1 MRSKLL
7 RSGSILFAFATFVAV
22 IAPSVR
28 AADEE
33 PKGKAEGDEDGEKP
47 KKRKKKAAEGEETPG
62 EAAKPKGEGEGD
74 EDGEKPKKRKKKKDE
89 GDEEE
94 GAKPAKAAP
103 VVDETAGLKEIGTD
117 SVAATSPLGRVKIDN
132 HLPTEVGKWG
142 WTWFG
147 DSSFGP
153 TTPTGGDIKISMV
166 GVRNWF
172 SPKMGWEA
180 GTGLTVSKAAGDGA
194 PTNVCW
200 GFTGGVLYSLAR
212 YEYVNVFA
220 AGRAVLVPYCKPTG
234 DTTDPVTNNK
244 TSPGSIFQ
252 FGVSGEVA
260 VEIFL
265 DAFQPFHAGPFL
277 KTSRSM
283 SITFGSGLSIRYT
296 KIGDTTFTP
305 GDGSASTSA
314 GATSSMGVN
323 TTNVVNGVSNFV
335 GSPTGSVAFTY
346 YF

>member
-7 RSGSILFAFATFVAV
+7 RSGSILFAFASFVAL
-22 IAPSVR
+22 IAPPAR
-28 AADEE
+28 AADED
-33 PKGKAEGDEDGEKP
+33 PKTKTDGDEDGDKP
-47 KKRKKKAAEGEETPG
+47 KKRKKKAEGDEATG
-62 EAAKPKGEGEGD
+62 DAAKPKGEDEGD
-74 EDGEKPKKRKKKKDE
+74 EDADKPKKRRRAKKED

-94 GAKPAKAAP
+94 GAKPAKAAA
-103 VVDETAGLKEIGTD
+103 VDETAGLKEIGTD
-117 SVAATSPLGRVKIDN
+117 SVAATSPIGRVKIDN

-142 WTWFG
+142 WSWFG

-153 TTPTGGDIKISMV
+153 TSPTGGDIKISMV

-180 GTGLTVSKAAGDGA
+180 GTGLTLSKAAGDGA
-194 PTNVCW
+194 PTNYCW
-200 GFTGGVLYSLAR
+200 GFTGGMLYSLAR

-220 AGRAVLVPYCKPTG
+220 AGRAVIVPFCKPQG
-234 DTTDPVTNNK
+234 ETTDPVANVT

-252 FGVSGEVA
+252 LGLSGEVA

-265 DAFQPFHAGPFL
+265 DAFQIFHTGPMI

-296 KIGDTTFTP
+296 KIGDTTVTDNAT
-305 GDGSASTSA
+305 GASTTA
-314 GATSSMGVN
+314 GSGSSTGVN
-323 TTNVVNGVSNFV
+323 TTNVVSGASNFV

>member
-7 RSGSILFAFATFVAV
+7 RFGSVVFAFGTFVAL
-22 IAPSVR
+22 IAPPLR

-33 PKGKAEGDEDGEKP
+33 PKPKSEGEEDGEKP
-47 KKRKKKAAEGEETPG
+47 KKRKKKAAEGEEGTAP
-62 EAAKPKGEGEGD
+62 EAKPKGDGDD
-74 EDGEKPKKRKKKKDE
+74 EDGEKPKKRRKAKKDE
-89 GDEEE
+89 DAEEE
-94 GAKPAKAAP
+94 GAKPAKAPA
-103 VVDETAGLKEIGTD
+103 VDDTAGLKEIGTD
-117 SVAATSPLGRVKIDN
+117 SVAATSPIGRVRIDN

-147 DSSFGP
+147 DTNFGP
-153 TTPTGGDIKISMV
+153 TTTGGDFKISMV

-180 GTGLTVSKAAGDGA
+180 GTGLTLSKAAGDGA
-194 PTNVCW
+194 PTNYCW
-200 GFTGGVLYSLAR
+200 GFTGGLLYSLAR

-220 AGRAVLVPYCKPTG
+220 AGRAVIVPFCKPNG
-234 DTTDPVTNNK
+234 ETTDPASGTKVA
-244 TSPGSIFQ
+244 PGSLFQ
-252 FGVSGEVA
+252 FGLSGEVA

-296 KIGDTTFTP
+296 KIGDTTTTLA
-305 GDGSASTSA
+305 DGTSTSA
-314 GATSSMGVN
+314 GATSSASVN
-323 TTNVVNGVSNFV
+323 TSNVVNGLSNFV